1 MLYTIRPMDRTYI
14 LNPIKMTE
22 LHAEYGMELNTL
34 KRFIIITNYI
44 YLFQYVNV
52 FFDIHMMI
60 VVK

>member
-1 MLYTIRPMDRTYI
+1 
-14 LNPIKMTE
+14 MTE
-22 LHAEYGMELNTL
+22 LHVEYGMELNTM
-34 KRFIIITNYI
+34 KRYLIIINYI